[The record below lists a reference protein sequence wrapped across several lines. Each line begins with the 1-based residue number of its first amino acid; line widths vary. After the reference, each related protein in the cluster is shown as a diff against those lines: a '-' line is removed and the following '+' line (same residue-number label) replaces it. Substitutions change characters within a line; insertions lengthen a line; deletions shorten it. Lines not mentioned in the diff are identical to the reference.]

1 MERVIWA
8 RRIGDFLRSSV
19 EVARGREETYIAL
32 ADGVDIDELDEVIT
46 ELDPVD
52 IILAATLI
60 HDFTIRMMI
69 EEGKEE
75 GVAEVLAGTRAFL
88 KALSEVE
95 SAVRWARNVITQEL
109 QLLSGAGR

>member
-19 EVARGREETYIAL
+19 EVVRGEETYIAL

-60 HDFTIRMMI
+60 HDFTIRVMI